1 MKRHGIPVV
10 GSTALGGDMKQLL
23 SRQNL
28 GYPLYFEFQWEGK
41 KRARLSAGCMYEI
54 YDVPVPLLIHG
65 SRPPSLSDR
74 TPRTPP
80 RRIVSPQHGG
90 SIRRLQERSTDF
102 RLPQY
107 LCSCCLGSTACL
119 PRLAPRGGGM
129 LPSFGRSGRPRLN
142 GRSSGRCRR
151 DTSCLLYVHYTF
163 SVTLVSIR
171 ATLNQATFH
180 RGRHAAWLPAG
191 AQHCRD
197 HRL

>member
-1 MKRHGIPVV
+1 MGI
-10 GSTALGGDMKQLL
+10 LCI
-23 SRQNL
+23 
-28 GYPLYFEFQWEGK
+28 FEFQWESK

-54 YDVPVPLLIHG
+54 YDVLVPLLIHG
-65 SRPPSLSDR
+65 SRPPSLSDK
-74 TPRTPP
+74 TPP
-80 RRIVSPQHGG
+80 RCIVSPQHGG
-90 SIRRLQERSTDF
+90 SIRRLQERSTEF

-107 LCSCCLGSTACL
+107 VCSCCFGSTVCL
-119 PRLAPRGGGM
+119 PRLATRGGGM
-129 LPSFGRSGRPRLN
+129 LPSFCRSGRSPLN

-180 RGRHAAWLPAG
+180 RVRHAAWLPAG
-191 AQHCRD
+191 AQLCRD